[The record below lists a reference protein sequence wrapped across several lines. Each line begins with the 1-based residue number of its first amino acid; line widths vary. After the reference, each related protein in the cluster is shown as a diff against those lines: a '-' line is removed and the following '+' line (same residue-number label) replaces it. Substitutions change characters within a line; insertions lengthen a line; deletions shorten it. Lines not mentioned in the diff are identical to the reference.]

1 MSVLAVAML
10 ADMAT
15 AAVGVQRHT
24 DLVGAVDMDMD
35 MVAVGEVIGLAL
47 VTMAIPLQPTMHLR

>member
-1 MSVLAVAML
+1 ML

-15 AAVGVQRHT
+15 VAVGVQQHT
-24 DLVGAVDMDMD
+24 ALVGDVAMDMV